1 MSQPVKSK
9 IFASDTVDELL
20 DVQSKQDDSH
30 WLLSYLDV
38 FVLVVMLMVTLLSIS
53 DMDVGSTPPVNQKTV
68 ASVAQGGGIQINE
81 PVKMA
86 VVKPS
91 PPNPQK
97 LEKPELR
104 QVETTLDAKIKDLG
118 LEHFVQM
125 TLTKGSAQFDIKEEV
140 LFQSS
145 TAEMTDAG
153 ETLLTR
159 LIPLLKETP
168 GLIAIEGHTDN
179 RPINTAQFHS
189 NWELSAARA
198 TSVVHFLSA
207 QIDSTRLRAVSYADT
222 KPVAENDTAEGRE
235 RNRRVNIIIQLENET
250 QQLELQ

>member
-1 MSQPVKSK
+1 MSKPIKSK
-9 IFASDTVDELL
+9 IFASDILDDLL
-20 DVQSKQDDSH
+20 NIQSKHDSRH
-30 WLLSYLDV
+30 WLISYLDV
-38 FVLVVMLMVTLLSIS
+38 FVLVVMLMVTLVSIS
-53 DMDVGSTPPVNQKTV
+53 DMESGSAPPIDQKV
-68 ASVAQGGGIQINE
+68 AVSVAQGNSIQTNK
-81 PVKMA
+81 PVEMA
-86 VVKPS
+86 IIKPS
-91 PPNPQK
+91 PPTAQK
-97 LEKPELR
+97 PGNTELR
-104 QVETTLDAKIKDLG
+104 QVETTLDAKIKNLG
-118 LEHFVQM
+118 LERFVQM

-153 ETLLTR
+153 KTLLTR

-179 RPINTAQFHS
+179 LPINTAQFHS

-222 KPVAENDTAEGRE
+222 KPVAGNDTAEGRE
-235 RNRRVNIIIQLENET
+235 KNRRVNIIIQLENET